1 MSEIRLFI
9 ARHGETEFNRKGLL
23 QGRGIDEPLNETG
36 WQQAHSLASYL
47 EKYRADALY
56 SSSLKR
62 SWQTAEPLQKL
73 SELEILQKMDLDEM
87 DFGKYEGTPYMDVS
101 GELTELQRVWE
112 SGEVTR
118 AIPGGESPQDV
129 FERANGEVRSI
140 MDSFTG
146 KTMVLILHG
155 RLIRILLS
163 EWLGYGLRN
172 MQKIEHQNGSVYQL
186 VYDGDFK
193 PVYLNKSDHLQ
204 ISPELE

>member
-36 WQQAHSLASYL
+36 WKQANSLASYL
-47 EKYRADALY
+47 RKYSADALY

-62 SWQTAEPLQKL
+62 SWQTAEPLHKL
-73 SELEILQKMDLDEM
+73 SNLEIFQKIDLDEM
-87 DFGKYEGTPYMDVS
+87 DFGKYEGTPYRDVS
-101 GELTELQRVWE
+101 SELSELQRVWE

-129 FERANGEVRSI
+129 FERANGEIRSAL
-140 MDSFTG
+140 DLFSG

-163 EWLGYGLRN
+163 EWLGYGLKN

-186 VYDGDFK
+186 VYNGNFT

-204 ISPELE
+204 IRPEFE